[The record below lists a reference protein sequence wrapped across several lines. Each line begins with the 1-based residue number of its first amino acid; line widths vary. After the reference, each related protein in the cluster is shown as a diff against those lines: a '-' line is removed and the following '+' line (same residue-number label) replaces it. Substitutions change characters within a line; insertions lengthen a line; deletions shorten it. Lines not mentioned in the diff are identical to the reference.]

1 MEDIVLKPVGQ
12 VISETEDPDDMPLGG
27 QTAVIEIFPEYAAA
41 LKGLEE
47 NSHIWVL
54 AWFHKAPRDML
65 RVTPAKVN
73 PDLPEYGVFAL
84 RAFARPNPVAMS
96 LARLEKIEGNL
107 VYVKGLDAVGG
118 TPVLDIK
125 PYYENDIVFSPE
137 TPYIKGKDRGM
148 RQGLIKKQA
157 VVHHQEECR
166 DLFIAVRMAV
176 IAEEYMG
183 KLNSP
188 DLIVQVKGSLC
199 LGDCIQGISKARL
212 ANPPRFSFSFSEAGS
227 VTRWLKDSTVLI
239 ITLRENLGELDIEKL
254 DDEELFLIESISK

>member
-12 VISETEDPDDMPLGG
+12 VISETENPDNMPLGG
-27 QTAVIEIFPEYAAA
+27 QTAVIEVFSEYAAA

-54 AWFHKAPRDML
+54 AWFHKAPRDIL
-65 RVTPAKVN
+65 RVTPVKVN

-107 VYVKGLDAVGG
+107 VYVSGLDAVGG
-118 TPVLDIK
+118 TPILDIK
-125 PYYENDIVFSPE
+125 PYYENDIVFSPD

-148 RQGLIKKQA
+148 RYGLLKKQA
-157 VVHHQEECR
+157 VLHHQEECR
-166 DLFIAVRMAV
+166 DLSIAVRMAV
-176 IAEEYMG
+176 IAEDYLG

-199 LGDCIQGISKARL
+199 LGDCIQGMSKARL
-212 ANPPRFSFSFSEAGS
+212 ANPPRFSFSFSPDCSMTKWTKGAAEL
-227 VTRWLKDSTVLI
+227 T
-239 ITLRENLGELDIEKL
+239 ITLQEITENLDIEKIR
-254 DDEELFLIESISK
+254 DEELFIIESSI